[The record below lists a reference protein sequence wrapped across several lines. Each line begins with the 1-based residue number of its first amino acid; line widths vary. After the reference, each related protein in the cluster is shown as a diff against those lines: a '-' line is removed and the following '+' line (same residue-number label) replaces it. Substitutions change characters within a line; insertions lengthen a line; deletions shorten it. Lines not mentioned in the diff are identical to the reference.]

1 MFKCLP
7 CGIAFLELTE
17 LKQHHETSHTLTFAC
32 DLCALPFTHKNQL
45 FKHRQRI
52 HGIIKEDP
60 ETYLLNCIYCPK
72 SYSKKTHLEEHI
84 NSVHFGVRYFCNKCD
99 KQFTRARYLKTHD
112 KNVHFAGSSPNVS
125 TPAMVP
131 TKAPT
136 FQDNEEDKENVVV
149 AVTNPAK
156 RVKLEE
162 NAPITIDASAARTLT
177 EEEIRMFQEQSQ
189 KWFGIG
195 AMTTNPAKRV
205 RNEQE
210 NATIDIVD
218 ARSITEEELKK
229 YEEEFQKYYNV
240 VGV

>member
-1 MFKCLP
+1 M
-7 CGIAFLELTE
+7 T
-17 LKQHHETSHTLTFAC
+17 
-32 DLCALPFTHKNQL
+32 
-45 FKHRQRI
+45 
-52 HGIIKEDP
+52 
-60 ETYLLNCIYCPK
+60 
-72 SYSKKTHLEEHI
+72 
-84 NSVHFGVRYFCNKCD
+84 
-99 KQFTRARYLKTHD
+99 
-112 KNVHFAGSSPNVS
+112 
-125 TPAMVP
+125 
-131 TKAPT
+131 
-136 FQDNEEDKENVVV
+136 
-149 AVTNPAK
+149 VTNPAK
-156 RVKLEE
+156 RVRLEG

-210 NATIDIVD
+210 DAMVNIVD